1 MGWIMLRP
9 LLTVILF
16 LPALVPHSMVA
27 GSPGCDSSF
36 SLLTFNLRYDN
47 PGDSLNAWPYR
58 KDHIAS
64 LIRYHEADVCGF
76 QEALKGQIDDLSHL
90 LPDFGWCG
98 VGRDDGRSAGE
109 FSPIFYRKNRF
120 DLLHTGTFWLSD
132 SPRVAGSEGWDA
144 ALPRI
149 VTWALLHDH
158 LTGRECLFFN
168 THFDHQGVVAR
179 QMSARLLLDSVR
191 TKIGEWPVFVTG
203 DFNST
208 DTSVV
213 YRIMT
218 GAELKDALTVSRT
231 PHYGPVSTWNGF
243 RGIDPDHRIDFIYV
257 TDREE
262 VLTHA
267 ILTDT
272 WDGRFPSDH
281 LPVIAR
287 VKVR

>member
-1 MGWIMLRP
+1 MIRR
-9 LLTVILF
+9 LLLSFF
-16 LPALVPHSMVA
+16 LVVVPLVPGYLVA

-47 PGDSLNAWPYR
+47 PGDSLNGWPYR
-58 KDHIAS
+58 KGRVAA
-64 LIRYHEADVCGF
+64 LIRYHDADVCGF
-76 QEALKGQIDDLSHL
+76 QEALKGQIDDLSDL

-109 FSPIFYRKNRF
+109 FSPIFYRKSRF
-120 DLLHTGTFWLSD
+120 NVLQSGTFWLSD
-132 SPRVAGSEGWDA
+132 SPGTAGSRGWDA

-149 VTWALLHDH
+149 VTWALLHDRPA
-158 LTGRECLFFN
+158 GRDCLFLN

-179 QMSARLLLDSVR
+179 QMSARLLLDTVR
-191 TKIGEWPVFVTG
+191 TKIAAWPVFVTG

-218 GAELKDALTVSRT
+218 GSVLKDALKISRI
-231 PHYGPVSTWNGF
+231 PHYGPMSSWNGF
-243 RGIDPDHRIDFIYV
+243 REIEPGQRIDFIYV
-257 TDREE
+257 SDRVE
-262 VLTHA
+262 VLSHA
-267 ILTDT
+267 ILTDR

-287 VKVR
+287 VMLK